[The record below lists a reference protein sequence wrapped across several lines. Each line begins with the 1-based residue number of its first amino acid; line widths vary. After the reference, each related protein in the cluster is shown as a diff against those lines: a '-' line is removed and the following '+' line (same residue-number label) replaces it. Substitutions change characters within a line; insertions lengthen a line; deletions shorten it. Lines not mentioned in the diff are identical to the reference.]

1 MAQTNEAGLV
11 RGIRRWDLVA
21 LIINSMV
28 GAGIFVLPA
37 RAFGLIGPYSL
48 AAFVICALVVA
59 LIILCFAEVGSRF
72 KETGGPYL
80 YARESFGAAA
90 GFQVGWMFWLARLT
104 SSATNCNLLV
114 VYLGYFWPGANA
126 GGWRAAIITVVIVG
140 LTAINYVGVRDA
152 AAVSNLFAIGK
163 LIPLLL
169 FVTVGLSFISPA
181 NFNAA
186 ALPDGGSFSTAVM
199 LLVYAFTGFENATV
213 PTGEVRDPQRNIP
226 LATLIAVGIVA
237 AFYISI
243 QAVCIGTLPD
253 LATSER
259 PIADASSVFLGP
271 FGATLIVAGAAI
283 SIIGNLNA
291 GVLTTSRLPF
301 AMSERRELPAF
312 LSATH
317 RRFRTPH
324 VAILLTGALL
334 LALTLASSVMSAL
347 TLSTVARLLAYAA
360 TCLALPVLRRRAGV
374 PPAHFRVPGGVFVAV
389 AALAL
394 CVWLLSQSTAV
405 EMLQAGI
412 TLAVG
417 LAVYFAFW
425 LKRRGDPREFQH
437 RDTEAQRHS

>member
-1 MAQTNEAGLV
+1 MAQNEEAGNKAGLV
-11 RGIRRWDLVA
+11 RGIGKWDFVA

-37 RAFGLIGPYSL
+37 RSFGLIGPYSL
-48 AAFVICALVVA
+48 AAFIICALVIA

-80 YARESFGAAA
+80 YARESFGPAA

-126 GGWRAAIITVVIVG
+126 GLWRAGIITLVIVG
-140 LTAINYVGVRDA
+140 LTAVNYVGVRDA
-152 AAVSNLFAIGK
+152 AAVSNFFAVGK
-163 LIPLLL
+163 LLPLLL
-169 FVTVGLSFISPA
+169 FVGVGLFFISPA
-181 NFNAA
+181 NFEAA
-186 ALPDGGSFSTAVM
+186 ALPAVDSFSTAVL

-226 LATLIAVGIVA
+226 VATLIAVVIVA

-243 QAVCIGTLPD
+243 QAVCIGTLPG
-253 LATSER
+253 LAASER
-259 PIADASSVFLGP
+259 PIADASRVFLGP
-271 FGATLIVAGAAI
+271 FGATLIVAGAAV

-301 AMSERRELPAF
+301 AMSERGELPRF

-317 RRFRTPH
+317 ARFRTPH
-324 VAILLTGALL
+324 AAILLTGALL
-334 LALTLASSVMSAL
+334 LALTLSSSVMSAL

-360 TCLALPVLRRRAGV
+360 TCLALPVLRRRSDA
-374 PPAHFRVPGGVFVAV
+374 PPAHFRVPGGVAVAV

-394 CVWLLSQSTAV
+394 CVWLLSQSTGREARD
-405 EMLQAGI
+405 AGI
-412 TLAVG
+412 AVAVG
-417 LAVYFAFW
+417 LAVYFFFT
-425 LKRRGDPREFQH
+425 LNRRRAAG
-437 RDTEAQRHS
+437 S

>member
-1 MAQTNEAGLV
+1 MAQKEEAGNEAGLV
-11 RGIRRWDLVA
+11 RGIRKWDFVA

-48 AAFVICALVVA
+48 AAFIICALVVA

-72 KETGGPYL
+72 RETGGPYL
-80 YARESFGAAA
+80 YAREAFGPAA

-126 GGWRAAIITVVIVG
+126 GLWRAGIITAVIVG
-140 LTAINYVGVRDA
+140 LTAVNYVGVRDA
-152 AAVSNLFAIGK
+152 AAVSNFFAVGK
-163 LIPLLL
+163 LLPLLL
-169 FVTVGLSFISPA
+169 FVAVGLFFISPA
-181 NFNAA
+181 NFDAA
-186 ALPDGGSFSTAVM
+186 ALPSVDSFSTAVL

-226 LATLIAVGIVA
+226 IATLIAVGIVA

-243 QAVCIGTLPD
+243 QAVCVGTLPG
-253 LATSER
+253 LAASER
-259 PIADASSVFLGP
+259 PIADASRVFLGP
-271 FGATLIVAGAAI
+271 FGATLIVAGAAV

-301 AMSERRELPAF
+301 AMSERRELPRF

-317 RRFRTPH
+317 ARFRTPH
-324 VAILLTGALL
+324 AAILLTGALL
-334 LALTLASSVMSAL
+334 LALTLSSSVMSAL

-360 TCLALPVLRRRAGV
+360 TCLALPVLRRRREA
-374 PPAHFRVPGGVFVAV
+374 PPAHFRVPGGVGVAV

-394 CVWLLSQSTAV
+394 CVWLLSQSTGREARD
-405 EMLQAGI
+405 AGI
-412 TLAVG
+412 TIAAG
-417 LAVYFAFW
+417 LAVYFFFS
-425 LKRRGDPREFQH
+425 LRRRRAVG
-437 RDTEAQRHS
+437 S